1 MVPWTEL
8 SVAMIISSS
17 MCLVELASDENC
29 LMSSPSVQKW
39 FLVLP
44 YIFLL
49 SGILG
54 DSYLIWQM
62 LQINYHY

>member
-1 MVPWTEL
+1 
-8 SVAMIISSS
+8 MIISSS

-29 LMSSPSVQKW
+29 LMCSSTSVQKW
-39 FLVLP
+39 FLALP